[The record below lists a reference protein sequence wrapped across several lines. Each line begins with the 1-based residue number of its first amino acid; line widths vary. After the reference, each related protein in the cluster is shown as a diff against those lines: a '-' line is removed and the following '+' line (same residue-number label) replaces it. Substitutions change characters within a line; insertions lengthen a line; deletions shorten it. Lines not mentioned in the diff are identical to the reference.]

1 MECIV
6 RRAGESDA
14 EILSLL
20 NADVQSLH
28 AAAMPT
34 RFKKVE
40 SSTFS
45 PEAARSLLADPKRF
59 IFLAIVESEAVG
71 YAYAQVIH
79 QPESPFTYAWDEVHL
94 HHISVRPAFRR
105 SGVATALLDAV
116 HGAASESQI
125 DLMTLQTW
133 TFNEDA
139 QTFFRRNGFTP
150 YLIRLWNG
158 EMK

>member
-28 AAAMPT
+28 AAAMLT

-45 PEAARSLLADPKRF
+45 PDAARSLLADPNRF
-59 IFLAIVESEAVG
+59 TFLAIVESEPVG
-71 YAYAQVIH
+71 YAYAQV
-79 QPESPFTYAWDEVHL
+79 SR
-94 HHISVRPAFRR
+94 SRR
-105 SGVATALLDAV
+105 LPMPGTRSICVATALLDAV
-116 HGAASESQI
+116 HGAASELQI
-125 DLMTLQTW
+125 DLMT
-133 TFNEDA
+133 
-139 QTFFRRNGFTP
+139 
-150 YLIRLWNG
+150 
-158 EMK
+158 